1 MKARCQGRQD
11 GERSGDAKSPTQR
24 FTDRFERIFVP
35 AVLILSVL
43 LCSLGSSST
52 SRSATASIARWRCW
66 WRQALRACDRHAER
80 GAVGRRRAARGG
92 VLVKGGAPL
101 ENLGSLKAI
110 AFDKTGTLTEGRRA
124 SLMSCRSMAPMKASC
139 WRWPAVE
146 ALSDHPLAQAI
157 VKDAA
162 NV

>member
-1 MKARCQGRQD
+1 
-11 GERSGDAKSPTQR
+11 
-24 FTDRFERIFVP
+24 
-35 AVLILSVL
+35 L
-43 LCSLGSSST
+43 
-52 SRSATASIARWRCW
+52 
-66 WRQALRACDRHAER
+66 
-80 GAVGRRRAARGG
+80 GRRRRAVPRQLLSRDGGAGGGKPCALAIATPSAVLSGVAVQRGG

-157 VKDAA
+157 VKDAVA